1 MKKQFFAKE
10 NQTNKQKLLI
20 YISQSITNNSP
31 VYDAAAKFAAEYGRM
46 KFWCVISTF
55 LWNIDLLSVCLLVFF
70 SRPTYRALS
79 QASDEGKVSR
89 VTFLFTLSF
98 LML

>member
-55 LWNIDLLSVCLLVFF
+55 SLKYWFLKRMFIGFF
-70 SRPTYRALS
+70 
-79 QASDEGKVSR
+79 
-89 VTFLFTLSF
+89 
-98 LML
+98 